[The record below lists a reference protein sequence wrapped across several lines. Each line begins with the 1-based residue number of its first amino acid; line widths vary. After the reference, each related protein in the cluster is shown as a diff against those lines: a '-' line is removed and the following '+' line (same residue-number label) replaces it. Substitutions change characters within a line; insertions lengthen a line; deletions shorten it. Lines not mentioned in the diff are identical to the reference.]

1 MAGFDYYFF
10 HPNIPTTQHTTLS
23 KLCCF
28 RRSQIL
34 VYSMMWYS
42 LYRYIQYSYGVGRQV
57 YTMQAKCALEL
68 KSCVYTQA
76 AKVRSRQRC
85 NDFFLQCVVVV
96 KNTLLLHNTY
106 QLKNLS
112 SVLTNEMCF
121 NIQVKNLEGTLFWI
135 KYRQSH
141 LGENL
146 KKLTLYE
153 FNAS

>member
-1 MAGFDYYFF
+1 MAGFDYYYFF

-42 LYRYIQYSYGVGRQV
+42 LYRYIQYSYGVGRYILCRWSV
-57 YTMQAKCALEL
+57 LWSLKAAYTHRRRR
-68 KSCVYTQA
+68 SDPGNA
-76 AKVRSRQRC
+76 ATI
-85 NDFFLQCVVVV
+85 FFLQCVVVV

-121 NIQVKNLEGTLFWI
+121 NIQVKNLEGTL
-135 KYRQSH
+135 
-141 LGENL
+141 L
-146 KKLTLYE
+146 
-153 FNAS
+153 